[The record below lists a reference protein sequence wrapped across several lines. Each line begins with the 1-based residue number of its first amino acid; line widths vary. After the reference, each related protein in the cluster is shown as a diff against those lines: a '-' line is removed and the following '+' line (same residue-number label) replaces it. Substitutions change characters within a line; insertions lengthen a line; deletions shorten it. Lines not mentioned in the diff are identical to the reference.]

1 MITSVNYETDLRLDF
16 PAEEVIRS
24 VVDEAAA
31 QESFPVQFELSVTL
45 TDNDGIWKINR
56 EYRGVDRPTDV
67 LSFPMLQF
75 PAAGDFSKVISDK
88 ESAPEDYV
96 DPETGLLI
104 LGDIVIS
111 LEKVTEQAKEY
122 GHSPKRELAFLTAH
136 SMMHLCGY
144 DHMEDGEREVMEKH
158 QEAVL
163 CKLGI
168 TRD

>member
-45 TDNDGIWKINR
+45 TDNDGI
-56 EYRGVDRPTDV
+56 
-67 LSFPMLQF
+67 
-75 PAAGDFSKVISDK
+75 GDFSKVISDK

-136 SMMHLCGY
+136 SMMHLFGY